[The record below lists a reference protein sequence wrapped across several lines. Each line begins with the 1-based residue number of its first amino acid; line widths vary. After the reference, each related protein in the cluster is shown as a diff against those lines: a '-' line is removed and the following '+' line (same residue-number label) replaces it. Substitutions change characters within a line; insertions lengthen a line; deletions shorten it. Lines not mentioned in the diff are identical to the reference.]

1 MKFGSVS
8 SVKGIDLSL
17 PKDHPDTLLQLGGK
31 ESKKISISI
40 GCAKWN
46 KTDLKNFYPKG
57 IKDELE
63 YYSTQ
68 FNSIEL
74 NATFYQKYTP
84 EQYKRWKDKTPKGFK
99 FFPKINGIVSHS
111 KRLNN
116 VKSQVEE
123 FCNAA
128 VHLEEKL
135 GMVFLQMRDDFKPK
149 DYDRLETFVKDF
161 PKGIPLAIELR
172 STEWFGTK
180 KESDRVYALFKKY
193 KVTNV
198 IVDTAGRRDIMHM
211 RLSTS
216 KAFIRYV
223 GANDKSDYSRLD
235 PWVERIAKWK
245 KNGLK
250 ELGFFLH
257 QNEEKE
263 SPLLA
268 AYFTEKLNKKLGM
281 NLHISVKPPVVIPKK
296 KTPVKNSKNKVKR
309 SLKKTKQS

>member
-8 SVKGIDLSL
+8 SLKGLDLSL
-17 PKDHPDTLLQLGGK
+17 PKDHPDTLKTLGGK
-31 ESKKISISI
+31 EAKKIRIAI

-57 IKDELE
+57 TKDELV
-63 YYSTQ
+63 YYSGQ

-74 NATFYQKYTP
+74 NATFYQSYGP
-84 EQYKRWKDKTPKGFK
+84 EQYKKWKEKTPKGFR
-99 FFPKINGIVSHS
+99 FYPKINGIISHS

-116 VKSQVEE
+116 VRSQVDI
-123 FCNAA
+123 FCDAV

-149 DYDRLETFVKDF
+149 DYDRLETFLKDF

-172 STEWFGTK
+172 STEWFSTK
-180 KESDRVYALFKKY
+180 KEGDRIFSLFKKY

-211 RLSTS
+211 RLSTP
-216 KAFIRYV
+216 KAFVRYV

-235 PWVERIAKWK
+235 PWVDRISKWK

-268 AYFTEKLNKKLGM
+268 AYFTEKLNKKLGIKI
-281 NLHISVKPPVVIPKK
+281 HVPVKPPTSALRKRA
-296 KTPVKNSKNKVKR
+296 PVKPVMRTSRKTTKR
-309 SLKKTKQS
+309 S